1 MKITAVEAYLLSYP
15 FPDPLRLSYYGGER
29 TIVKRDAMLVRISSD
44 SGLVG
49 YAPGQATQQA
59 KHVIDRLIAPFL
71 TGRTL
76 ADPDALRILFQQGP
90 GSDAEVSRIYS
101 AVEVALYDLMG
112 KAANIPVSELIGGR
126 VRDRIRLYGS
136 AGMYMPP
143 EGYAAE
149 ASRVRDLG
157 FRAYK
162 MRPGR
167 GPAEDVEA
175 VRQVRAASGPDF
187 DIMIDAHTWWR
198 MGDRSY
204 SRETVERVAAEMAE
218 FNIRWLEEPLPPD
231 DHEAYARL
239 KQMDLAPLAS
249 GEHEPNELR
258 FLDLIESS
266 AVDYVQMDL
275 VCQGGYSTARRLF
288 PDIARAGLRF
298 AFHSWGTALE
308 VVSAAHL
315 GVCWPES
322 VVRWLEYPCYSTDIR
337 EFMYPFPLASEILK
351 QPLAI
356 ERGELVIPRGA
367 GLGVEID
374 ESVIWRYPWVE
385 GPWSFFRLDSPAET
399 WSVTGNHSAKWA

>member
-15 FPDPLRLSYYGGER
+15 FPEPLRLSYYGGER

-44 SGLVG
+44 TGLVG

-59 KHVIDRLIAPFL
+59 KHVIDRLVAPFL

-101 AVEVALYDLMG
+101 AVEVALYDLAG
-112 KAANIPVSELIGGR
+112 KAANVPVSELIGGR

-149 ASRVRDLG
+149 AARVRDLG

-175 VRQVRAASGPDF
+175 VRQVRAAAGPDF

-204 SRETVERVAAEMAE
+204 SPETVARLAGEMAE
-218 FNIRWLEEPLPPD
+218 LNIRWLEEPLPPD

-308 VVSAAHL
+308 VISAAHL

-322 VVRWLEYPCYSTDIR
+322 VVRWLEYPVYSTDVR

-351 QPLAI
+351 QPLSI
-356 ERGELVIPRGA
+356 ERGELVIPRGP

-385 GPWSFFRLDSPAET
+385 GPWSFFKLDSPSEI